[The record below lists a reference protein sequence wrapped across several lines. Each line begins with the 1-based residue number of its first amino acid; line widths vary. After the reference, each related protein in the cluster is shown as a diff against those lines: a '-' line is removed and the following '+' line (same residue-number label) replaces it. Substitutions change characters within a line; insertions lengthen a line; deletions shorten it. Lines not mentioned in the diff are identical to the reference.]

1 MMGIRLISQ
10 SEEATLQLGAVLA
23 QQFQAGDIIALYGDL
38 GSGKTCLTRGIC
50 QGLGVIEDVTSPTF
64 VLINEYQGRLPVYH
78 FDFYRLE
85 TPDEIWNLGIDDYFN
100 NEGICI
106 IEWAER
112 GARLLPA
119 QRIEIYL
126 ENKFESET
134 ETDRQ
139 IEIRSPRIQPEPLIA
154 VKGLV
159 RC

>member
-1 MMGIRLISQ
+1 MGIRLISQ
-10 SEEATLQLGAVLA
+10 SEIATRRLGAVLA
-23 QQFQAGDIIALYGDL
+23 KQLRAGDVIALLGDL

-64 VLINEYQGRLPVYH
+64 VLINEYHGRLPVYH

-85 TPDEIWNLGIDDYFN
+85 SLDEIWNLGIDDYIN

-112 GARLLPA
+112 GAQLLPE

-134 ETDRQ
+134 ETDRL
-139 IEIRSPRIQPEPLIA
+139 IEIRSPRIQAEPFSA

-159 RC
+159 WC

>member
-1 MMGIRLISQ
+1 MGIKLISQ
-10 SEEATLQLGAVLA
+10 SEEATLQLGVALA
-23 QQFQAGDIIALYGDL
+23 QQLQAGDVIALYGDL
-38 GSGKTCLTRGIC
+38 GSGKTCLTRGIS

-64 VLINEYQGRLPVYH
+64 VLINEYHGRLPVYH
-78 FDFYRLE
+78 LDFYRLE
-85 TPDEIWNLGIDDYFN
+85 SLDEIWNLGIDEYIN

-112 GARLLPA
+112 GTPLLPER
-119 QRIEIYL
+119 RIEIYL

-134 ETDRQ
+134 ETERQ
-139 IEIRSPRIQPEPLIA
+139 IEIRSPRIQVEPFLA

>member
-1 MMGIRLISQ
+1 MGIRLISQ
-10 SEEATLQLGAVLA
+10 SEEATLQLGAALA
-23 QQFQAGDIIALYGDL
+23 QQLQAGDVLALFGDL

-50 QGLGVIEDVTSPTF
+50 QGLDVSEDVTSPTF
-64 VLINEYQGRLPVYH
+64 VLINEYRGRLPVYH

-85 TPDEIWNLGIDDYFN
+85 SLDEIWNLGIDDYIN
-100 NEGICI
+100 NDGICI

-112 GARLLPA
+112 GIQLLPE

-139 IEIRSPRIQPEPLIA
+139 IEIRSPRIQTEPFSA
-154 VKGLV
+154 VKGLIW
-159 RC
+159 C